1 MRFLALALGALM
13 LTACVTMH
21 DPREM
26 RARQA
31 LSDHW
36 HCKDYGFGFEQGT
49 ELNFADLGRIA
60 GDADQAI
67 DEPVGIFC
75 ALPVIR

>member
-1 MRFLALALGALM
+1 MVRLASMPPSRSQKSPPETENATVM
-13 LTACVTMH
+13 LVETTSKL
-21 DPREM
+21 D
-26 RARQA
+26 
-31 LSDHW
+31 
-36 HCKDYGFGFEQGT
+36 
-49 ELNFADLGRIA
+49 FAGLGRIA

>member
-1 MRFLALALGALM
+1 MLGTQ
-13 LTACVTMH
+13 LTRYAVLVLQ
-21 DPREM
+21 P
-26 RARQA
+26 
-31 LSDHW
+31 
-36 HCKDYGFGFEQGT
+36 
-49 ELNFADLGRIA
+49 ELDFAELGRIA